1 MSPRCAAFDCCKCL
15 LKRGHSV
22 WFLPPTL
29 QFIILVV
36 DSTDR
41 ERLAISKEELYRML
55 AHEVTS
61 SHISVRPWGNS
72 LHTTDCFHNGHW
84 FFFYQGQPILPRY
97 VVYGL
102 IVLWPPLRTCGKQLC
117 WYLPISRI
125 WRTVCLQQRS
135 PNTSP
140 WAPSKTTPG
149 TYSPAV
155 HLQERGKTYMLTW
168 GHHQY
173 THVLKMISL
182 NVLQGIFN
190 TDLLLYLAC
199 ISKQDRLCLH
209 TCLIPK
215 YDNITRECWTSG
227 HAAECTH
234 GCVNSNTN
242 SRAEKQ
248 REM

>member
-1 MSPRCAAFDCCKCL
+1 MGIDF
-15 LKRGHSV
+15 
-22 WFLPPTL
+22 
-29 QFIILVV
+29 
-36 DSTDR
+36 
-41 ERLAISKEELYRML
+41 
-55 AHEVTS
+55 
-61 SHISVRPWGNS
+61 
-72 LHTTDCFHNGHW
+72 FH
-84 FFFYQGQPILPRY
+84 QGQLVLPRY

-125 WRTVCLQQRS
+125 WRTVCLRQRS

-168 GHHQY
+168 
-173 THVLKMISL
+173 SL
-182 NVLQGIFN
+182 NRCTRIFKLVMKQSQFN
-190 TDLLLYLAC
+190 AKLILYLTC
-199 ISKQDRLCLH
+199 ISKQEDRLCLH
-209 TCLIPK
+209 SFYIPK
-215 YDNITRECWTSG
+215 YDNITRECWTLG

-248 REM
+248 REI